1 MFFFLELL
9 SGSSHRLLHHPHA
22 KLSYE
27 GERTSN
33 LVSFFEI
40 LVDRFEHGLLLLSD
54 RIHNFDL
61 LAYGLEV
68 KRLPD
73 ATWILSTWELLS
85 FLIDRGFVPLVRLH
99 RLLPG
104 ESLLL
109 VFASQGDG

>member
-1 MFFFLELL
+1 MLFFLELL
-9 SGSSHRLLHHPHA
+9 STSSHRLLHHLHA
-22 KLSYE
+22 KFGYE
-27 GERTSN
+27 GERSSN
-33 LVSFFEI
+33 LVTFFEI
-40 LVDRFEHGLLLLSD
+40 IVDLGEPGLLLLSNCF
-54 RIHNFDL
+54 HNFDL
-61 LAYGLEV
+61 LTYCLEV

-85 FLIDRGFVPLVRLH
+85 FLADRGFVPLVRLL